1 MAREGYLDRCKGH
14 GKEVNMEDTD
24 THQMHCMKDEMHIGS
39 SMMKRV
45 HANFPVDVGALL
57 PLDIVP

>member
-1 MAREGYLDRCKGH
+1 MVREGYSERCCVV
-14 GKEVNMEDTD
+14 GKEVNVEDTD